1 MKSILQL
8 CCWLLPL
15 TLITPSNAES
25 KQESYYGFYPSQKGA
40 SHKKFVHNFFGFSI
54 DIPSTWIFGVNGAPP
69 TAVIFLYREGLDT
82 SKFSADYET
91 IEIGETSFQGTTL
104 KEAQEQVMRG
114 MRAKHTN
121 ITFAKDPT
129 ESKLNELTSIS
140 WIYTWPSKSGF
151 TVTEYITLI
160 KSTSGTRSITVRTT
174 QNDLKS
180 KLSFFD
186 DIISTFTPF
195 APKHKLSEQ

>member
-8 CCWLLPL
+8 SCLLLPF
-15 TLITPSNAES
+15 TLINPSNAES

-40 SHKKFVHNFFGFSI
+40 SHKKFVHNIFGFSI
-54 DIPSTWIFGVNGAPP
+54 DIPSTWIFGVNGTPP

-91 IEIGETSFQGTTL
+91 IEIGQISFQGTTL

-121 ITFAKDPT
+121 ISVTKDPS
-129 ESKLNELTSIS
+129 ESKLNGLSSIS
-140 WIYTWPSKSGF
+140 WVYTWPSKSGF
-151 TVTEYITLI
+151 TVTEYITLV
-160 KSTSGTRSITVRTT
+160 KSTSGTRSIAVRTT
-174 QNDLKS
+174 QKDLKS
-180 KLSFFD
+180 KLSFYD
-186 DIISTFTPF
+186 GIICTFTPF
-195 APKHKLSEQ
+195 APKH